1 MNKLFAIDVETEEV
15 IVSESPKGSKSI
27 HFIERVPR
35 KDNEELYEAVLK
47 LTDMAKA
54 DDFDLKEFK
63 ALDKVCQGLYK
74 AHSGSK

>member
-1 MNKLFAIDVETEEV
+1 MNKLFAIDAKTKEV

-47 LTDMAKA
+47 LTDLAQAA
-54 DDFDLKEFK
+54 DLDLKEFK
-63 ALDKVCQGLYK
+63 AADKVCQGLYK
-74 AHSGSK
+74 AHGGGK